1 MAAYEYQA
9 LDEKGRTKKGVA
21 NGDSAKQVRGDLRA
35 QGLTPLGVNKVADS
49 SQPKA
54 AFSSSGSSR
63 QRRTKISNSDLS
75 ILTRQM
81 ATLIGSGL
89 TIEET
94 LAAMIKQSEGQKLK
108 GIMSDVRSLVSEGLS
123 LSEAIG
129 LYPRSF
135 PEIYRASIS
144 AGEQSGTLDD
154 VLERL
159 ADYLEA
165 RHSIQ
170 QRLTVALIY
179 PIFLTIA
186 SLGIVVA
193 LVAFV
198 VPKVVS
204 VFEEQGQD
212 LPWLTQALITLSDF
226 LANHGLVLLLGLVL
240 LVIASVWYFS
250 KEKPKRWLHNLMLNM
265 FGIRKLVRSTDTA
278 RMARTLS
285 IMVGSGVPLL
295 TSMRSTEGVMTNVV
309 LKEDLNQA
317 AEKVAQGV
325 SLSRALEHGGHFP
338 PLLTQMVASGENS
351 GRLGHMLE
359 KAATATE
366 NELESRISILV
377 GLFEPIMILV
387 MGFVVLVIVMA
398 ILMPI
403 FNLNQLLA

>member
-1 MAAYEYQA
+1 MAAYQYQA
-9 LDEKGRTKKGVA
+9 LDAKGRTKKGVV
-21 NGDSAKQVRGDLRA
+21 NGDNAKQVRSDLRS
-35 QGLTPLGVNKVADS
+35 QGLTPLDVKKLADS
-49 SQPKA
+49 NQSKA
-54 AFSSSGSSR
+54 SLTGSDSGR
-63 QRRTKISNSDLS
+63 IRRTKLSTSDLA

-94 LAAMIKQSEGQKLK
+94 LMAMVKQSEGQKIK

-123 LSEAIG
+123 LSEAVA

-144 AGEQSGTLDD
+144 AGEQSGMLDD

-165 RHSIQ
+165 RQGIQ

-198 VPKVVS
+198 VPKVVR
-204 VFEEQGQD
+204 VFEDQGQD
-212 LPWLTQALITLSDF
+212 LPWLTQALISISDF
-226 LANHGLVLLLGLVL
+226 LQNHGLLLLVCLVL
-240 LVIASVWYFS
+240 SSLGCIWLFRQPN
-250 KEKPKRWLHNLMLNM
+250 PKRWLHSIMLKT
-265 FGIRKLVRSTDTA
+265 FGVRRLVRSTDTA

-295 TSMRSTEGVMTNVV
+295 TSMRSTEGVITNVIMQ
-309 LKEDLNQA
+309 EDLSNA
-317 AEKVAQGV
+317 AEKVSQGV
-325 SLSRALEHGGHFP
+325 SLSRALEQGGHFP

-359 KAATATE
+359 KAASATE
-366 NELESRISILV
+366 NELESRLSILV

-403 FNLNQLLA
+403 FNLNQLIA